1 MELAKLHKLSDV
13 IVIEFHDKVRALSST
28 VYGSGFRELTHVI
41 FKTVNKDFN
50 NPNPR
55 AYAEQVV
62 RELGLPLNSTAVF
75 LTAVNVTQEHVVR
88 EIKKPIPVMLVATI
102 GLSNPACICKENIE
116 SIKYTCAST
125 INILVVTEY
134 GLSDNAFVDLVG
146 VVSGAKAL
154 ALTNVGLTCSLS
166 RRAFGTVTDAVIV
179 ASCMKEKTLPYGGP
193 ATKIG
198 SLVGKLVYE
207 TILHESLRKLKAGDK
222 FKNIYGLSIEELE
235 RLCLKI
241 YSYAPIPQVPI
252 NRVVS
257 IIRREI
263 ERILYDPNIWSIAI
277 ALRELEIRGNTGT
290 IPELSVDEY
299 ISDSPKIIAD
309 EILGI
314 ALSMYINGWKGMFCY
329 YWIERIKD
337 KVEELKKLPMFT
349 DDLVCSL
356 IGAILSK
363 VYDELIPR

>member
-1 MELAKLHKLSDV
+1 MELAKLHKLSDA
-13 IVIEFHDKVRALSST
+13 IVIEFHDKVRALSSAI
-28 VYGSGFRELTHVI
+28 YGSGFKELTHVV
-41 FKTVNKDFN
+41 FKTVDRDFN
-50 NPNPR
+50 DPNPR

-62 RELGLPLNSTAVF
+62 RELGLPLDSTAIL
-75 LTAVNVTQEHVVR
+75 LTAVNVAQEYVVN

-102 GLSNPACICKENIE
+102 GLSNPACICEE
-116 SIKYTCAST
+116 SINYTCAST

-154 ALTNVGLTCSLS
+154 ALTNLGLMCNLS
-166 RRAFGTVTDAVIV
+166 RRAFGTVTDAIIV
-179 ASCMKEKTLPYGGP
+179 AGYMKEKTLPYGGP

-207 TILHESLRKLKAGDK
+207 TILHESLRKLKVSDK
-222 FKNIYGLSIEELE
+222 FKDIYGLSIEELE

-252 NRVVS
+252 DRVVS

-299 ISDSPKIIAD
+299 ISDSPRIIAD
-309 EILGI
+309 EILGV